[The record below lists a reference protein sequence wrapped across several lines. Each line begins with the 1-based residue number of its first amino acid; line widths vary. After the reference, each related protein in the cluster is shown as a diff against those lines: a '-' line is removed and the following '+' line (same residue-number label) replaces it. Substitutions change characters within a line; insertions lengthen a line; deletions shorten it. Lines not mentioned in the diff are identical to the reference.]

1 MPNST
6 TSRGQRV
13 LLTLTLLSVTL
24 LSGCVRRRMTVRSNP
39 PGARGYVDDRQI
51 GITPFSTEFT
61 YYGTRKIH
69 LERDGMKSATVER
82 KFHAPWYQWPVVD
95 FFAETLWPW
104 EVRDEREVVVQMEP
118 LAPSDPQELLGRAN
132 AMRDDAQLSIAG
144 SAVPPTIAPPATIPL
159 PNNRRAPMMP
169 GVLGP
174 GLPSPANPYTGP
186 PSVVSPSF
194 RPAIPPT
201 HADPTLLPPTQ

>member
-1 MPNST
+1 MPISP
-6 TSRGQRV
+6 TSRRRLR
-13 LLTLTLLSVTL
+13 LLTLLLLSVMPL
-24 LSGCVRRRMTVRSNP
+24 AGCVRRRMTVRSNP
-39 PGARGYVDDRQI
+39 VGARGYVDDRQI

-69 LERDGMKSATVER
+69 MERDGMKSVTVER
-82 KFHAPWYQWPVVD
+82 TFHAPWYQWPVID

-118 LAPSDPQELLGRAN
+118 QAAADPQQLLGRAS
-132 AMRDDAQLSIAG
+132 AMRDEAQLSLAG
-144 SAVPPTIAPPATIPL
+144 SAVAPTVTPPPTIPL
-159 PNNRRAPMMP
+159 PNNGVMP

-174 GLPSPANPYTGP
+174 GLPRPANPYVGP
-186 PSVVSPSF
+186 PSVISPSF

-201 HADPTLLPPTQ
+201 QADPNLLPPTW